1 MAPDDELV
9 NLIDFSAHGPDRGQ
23 LFVESYP
30 IRPAPPL
37 VSAVQDVRHCAR
49 RADMQ
54 ERVLAALTGDWSSTA
69 MVASRAQLP
78 YETTRHALYRLAAHR
93 AIQRH
98 GSVRGGK
105 FGKTQQ
111 EWRRLR

>member
-37 VSAVQDVRHCAR
+37 VSAGAGSAVSRPAR
-49 RADMQ
+49 RPC
-54 ERVLAALTGDWSSTA
+54 
-69 MVASRAQLP
+69 SR
-78 YETTRHALYRLAAHR
+78 RC
-93 AIQRH
+93 
-98 GSVRGGK
+98 
-105 FGKTQQ
+105 
-111 EWRRLR
+111 WRCSPRSGR